1 MATITWTEIQFARLK
16 ALGAD
21 AHELETTFE
30 ATTQRDQTFQ
40 KTVNN
45 LTQRNRRHLQH
56 FREIQR
62 RPRLCALET
71 RLVETLLDQGFCQV
85 ATPIFMSR
93 GHLSRMTIDEDHP
106 LFQQI
111 YWIEKNRCLRPM
123 LAPHLYYVSKDL
135 LRLWGRPVR
144 IFEIGPCFRKETQGA
159 QHTGEFTML
168 NLVEYGTPE
177 KLRRQ
182 RLKELGAAIMAAA
195 TIDNYTIEAVSSE
208 VYGETVD
215 IVAGP
220 KALEVGS
227 AAMGPHPLDAAWD
240 ITETWV
246 GIGFGLE
253 RLLMV
258 SQDAENLAKFGRSLR
273 YLDGIPLNI

>member
-1 MATITWTEIQFARLK
+1 
-16 ALGAD
+16 
-21 AHELETTFE
+21 
-30 ATTQRDQTFQ
+30 
-40 KTVNN
+40 
-45 LTQRNRRHLQH
+45 
-56 FREIQR
+56 
-62 RPRLCALET
+62 
-71 RLVETLLDQGFCQV
+71 
-85 ATPIFMSR
+85 
-93 GHLSRMTIDEDHP
+93 
-106 LFQQI
+106 
-111 YWIEKNRCLRPM
+111 
-123 LAPHLYYVSKDL
+123 
-135 LRLWGRPVR
+135 VR
-144 IFEIGPCFRKETQGA
+144 IFEIGPCFRKETQGQ
-159 QHTGEFTML
+159 QHVGEFTML

-182 RLKELGAAIMAAA
+182 RLKELGAAVMAAA
-195 TIDNYTIEAVSSE
+195 TINNYTIEAVSSE